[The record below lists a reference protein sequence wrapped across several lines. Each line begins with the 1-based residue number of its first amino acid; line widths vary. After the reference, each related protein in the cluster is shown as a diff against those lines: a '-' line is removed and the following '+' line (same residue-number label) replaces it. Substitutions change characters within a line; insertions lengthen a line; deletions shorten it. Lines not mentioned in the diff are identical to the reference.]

1 MDWEQRTRWDSPR
14 GKWGMGTRRV
24 DECWIDKMTNE
35 KAETFTIYSFTE
47 KHLWGQC
54 QREVGLS
61 FFRLPQDLFPSV
73 FGANAAARVM
83 QGLLVKCSSLK
94 SFSQHPA
101 LFPEPDY
108 RHSWGGG
115 GGVYFWQSDVSI
127 SHIWLIRNL
136 ARNSSLY
143 SFESPGLDHKSLY
156 GVLPTPLTWNSV
168 SICPVSCL
176 KTEGTEEWILS
187 LQWCHPNEIAPR
199 PMGRQPSHSIALSG
213 DLGSGRNSAWSLTP
227 FSVSLANIS
236 LKSHGNISGF
246 RTQGISAMEVRECK
260 VI

>member
-1 MDWEQRTRWDSPR
+1 
-14 GKWGMGTRRV
+14 
-24 DECWIDKMTNE
+24 MTNE

-61 FFRLPQDLFPSV
+61 FFRLPRELFPSV

-115 GGVYFWQSDVSI
+115 GGVYF
-127 SHIWLIRNL
+127 
-136 ARNSSLY
+136 
-143 SFESPGLDHKSLY
+143 
-156 GVLPTPLTWNSV
+156 
-168 SICPVSCL
+168 
-176 KTEGTEEWILS
+176 
-187 LQWCHPNEIAPR
+187 
-199 PMGRQPSHSIALSG
+199 
-213 DLGSGRNSAWSLTP
+213 
-227 FSVSLANIS
+227 
-236 LKSHGNISGF
+236 
-246 RTQGISAMEVRECK
+246 
-260 VI
+260 